1 MKLQWYF
8 PEDLKEVPKL
18 LQRDGVQLH
27 AGGTGL
33 LRTNLGHFS
42 GLVDI
47 GRLGLKYIREQN
59 GRVVLGAGCTYAD
72 AADWFGAPGRNPDWD
87 HGRHPDSAH
96 GRDHGR
102 DGILGRSLG
111 LAASTPL
118 RNRISLGGGLAM
130 APFWSDLVGPLL
142 ALEAEINLLG
152 RDPLLLS
159 EYLLKRK
166 ELKRL
171 LITSIQFN
179 AEPWQCYYFRQTRTR
194 VDYPAFTLSIL
205 LKAGAGSV
213 QDVRIVFTGA
223 AAKFVRC
230 LELEEAIRGKAPG
243 GLDPDKLAAGL
254 DIQFPQRI
262 SFSPEYLRHR
272 AALQL
277 KRGLKALLGQLS

>member
-8 PEDLKEVPKL
+8 PEDLKEVPQL

-33 LRTNLGHFS
+33 LRTNLGRLS

-59 GRVVLGAGCTYAD
+59 GRVVLGAGCTYAE
-72 AADWFGAPGRNPDWD
+72 AADWFGAGGRD
-87 HGRHPDSAH
+87 HGRE
-96 GRDHGR
+96 HGR

-130 APFWSDLVGPLL
+130 APFWSDLLGPLL

-152 RDPLLLS
+152 RDPMLLS

-179 AEPWQCYYFRQTRTR
+179 DEPWNCYYFRQTRTR

-205 LKAGAGSV
+205 LRVKAGAGSV

-262 SFSPEYLRHR
+262 SFSPEYLRHQ
-272 AALQL
+272 AVLQL
-277 KRGLKALLGQLS
+277 KRGLKALLGSPPGLRK